1 MNKLKCILGFHRKN
15 LIMKQKTKE
24 VDTISGVF
32 LTRNVYHCEDC
43 KQNIYKRTDGITG
56 ISDKN
61 WTWKNEENWFTTDYY
76 L

>member
-1 MNKLKCILGFHRKN
+1 MNKLKCLLGFHRKN
-15 LIMKQKTKE
+15 LIMKQITKE

-43 KQNIYKRTDGITG
+43 KQKIYKRTDGVTG

>member
-1 MNKLKCILGFHRKN
+1 MDKLKCLLGFHRKN
-15 LIMKQKTKE
+15 LIMKQITKE

-43 KQNIYKRTDGITG
+43 KQKIYKRTDGVTG

>member
-1 MNKLKCILGFHRKN
+1 MNNLRCLLGLHRKN
-15 LIMKQKTKE
+15 LIMKQITKE
-24 VDTISGVF
+24 VDTNSGVF

-43 KQNIYKRTDGITG
+43 KKDFYKRTDGVIG

-61 WTWKNEENWFTTDYY
+61 WTWKNEDWFTTDYY